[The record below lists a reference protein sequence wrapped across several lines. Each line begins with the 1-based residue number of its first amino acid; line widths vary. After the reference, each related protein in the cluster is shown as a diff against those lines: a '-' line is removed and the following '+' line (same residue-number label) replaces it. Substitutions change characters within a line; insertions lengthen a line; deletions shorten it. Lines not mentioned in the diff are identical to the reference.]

1 VGCRRASGEGGEC
14 EQDNG
19 FGLTPFAMAAN
30 AISLATTG
38 DEEEVMRLLL
48 QSDAKVDEKIRVTDR
63 TVVQL
68 AVDNRREDLA
78 EVFREYSPKT
88 NTDSQV

>member
-1 VGCRRASGEGGEC
+1 
-14 EQDNG
+14 
-19 FGLTPFAMAAN
+19 MAAN